1 MAYARLYRW
10 VQPAQQHGLRIPLFS
25 FERVFFIRI
34 LRVSAFL
41 PEVTQQIHSLRAS
54 GVISSHTARARL
66 PAGRPLASAFRKS
79 SGKACTVPP
88 ASFFLVILLNAT
100 SFPGAS
106 FLSRLP
112 FLMRRT
118 CPDVARYRR
127 FLPLVLRRC
136 NGRPPLFYA
145 AQNAFLHRSL
155 SPYTKTCRRTR
166 VYRPDTSDS
175 KCDDEYD
182 ASDDGK
188 RRKCLGKQLHRLDFL
203 TF

>member
-88 ASFFLVILLNAT
+88 ASF
-100 SFPGAS
+100 
-106 FLSRLP
+106 LSRLP

-155 SPYTKTCRRTR
+155 SPYTKTGRRTR
-166 VYRPDTSDS
+166 VYKPDTSDNKGNGES
-175 KCDDEYD
+175 D
-182 ASDDGK
+182 AGDDGK